1 MGLLNSIFAFI
12 CVVLQLMSL
21 AFVWLFVIEMRM
33 GDASSLFDVYK
44 KNGDFLFWSSVVMEI
59 VLWLTVPGMQRVI
72 LTMFIISLIVWLL
85 SAVGLM
91 IFSIGKKVDG
101 LTKRNAMSAVKASV
115 INTITFCIISWLF
128 MVK

>member
-1 MGLLNSIFAFI
+1 
-12 CVVLQLMSL
+12 MSL